1 VKVKT
6 NFKKFKMEELPMLLT
21 IIAEMLTDEG
31 VEIQVGIE
39 ELAAML
45 PQRELFL
52 ERNRGPTD
60 FVGII
65 EYVQYTVNRYTARLF
80 KQHFRMSR
88 LAFQVLLCWCVFL
101 VPN

>member
-1 VKVKT
+1 MGT
-6 NFKKFKMEELPMLLT
+6 PRL
-21 IIAEMLTDEG
+21 IIETDSLMDIMLTDED
-31 VEIQVGIE
+31 VEIQVGIQ

-60 FVGII
+60 FVGIT

-88 LAFQVLLCWCVFL
+88 LAFQVLLCWCVCL

>member
-1 VKVKT
+1 
-6 NFKKFKMEELPMLLT
+6 MLLT
-21 IIAEMLTDEG
+21 IIAEMLTDED

-60 FVGII
+60 FNV
-65 EYVQYTVNRYTARLF
+65 
-80 KQHFRMSR
+80 SR
-88 LAFQVLLCWCVFL
+88 SSGSILGGF
-101 VPN
+101 